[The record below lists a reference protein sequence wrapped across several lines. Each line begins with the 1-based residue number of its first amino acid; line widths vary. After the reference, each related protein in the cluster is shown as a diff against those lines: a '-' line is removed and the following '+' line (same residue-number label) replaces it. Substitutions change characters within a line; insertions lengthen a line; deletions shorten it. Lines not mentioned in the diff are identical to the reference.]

1 MIVPPREDHFKD
13 LSLSV
18 SRFRGAHT
26 KDVLFAH
33 RTKHLSHGGNFRT
46 SSMGNFDTILTAVI
60 QHAGPNAQIT

>member
-26 KDVLFAH
+26 KDATEQNIYHMVEISEPAA
-33 RTKHLSHGGNFRT
+33 RET
-46 SSMGNFDTILTAVI
+46 LTRS
-60 QHAGPNAQIT
+60 